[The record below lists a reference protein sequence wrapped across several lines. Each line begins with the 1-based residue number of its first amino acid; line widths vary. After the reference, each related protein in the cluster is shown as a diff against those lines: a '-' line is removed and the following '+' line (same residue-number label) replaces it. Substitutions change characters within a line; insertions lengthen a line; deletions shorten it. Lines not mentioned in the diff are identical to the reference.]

1 MNKIS
6 MDRTTLAYDDNGSG
20 QPLLLIHGFPL
31 NRTMWRPQVAALT
44 KAGYRV
50 ITPDLRGFG
59 ESRMTAAAVNMS
71 SYADDIIALMDQLDL
86 PQAVV
91 GGMSMG
97 GYVLLNLLER
107 YPERVS
113 AAIFIVTRAGADD
126 EAGKAKRTALAAAT
140 DAEGM
145 KPLLEVFRNILF
157 APDTLAAH
165 PELVT
170 EVSGWISATDPR
182 GAAAGLIAMR
192 ERKDYLPGLGAIR
205 QPALVIGAEQDQTI
219 PSEQSRLLA
228 AGIADARL
236 SVLPGGGHLVN
247 LEQPDEF
254 NAVLKEF
261 LAGNKTIGKTAP

>member
-1 MNKIS
+1 

-31 NRTMWRPQVAALT
+31 NRTMWRSQVAALT
-44 KAGYRV
+44 KAGSRV

>member
-1 MNKIS
+1 MTQAANDMI
-6 MDRTTLAYDDNGSG
+6 LACDDSGSG

-31 NRTMWRPQVAALT
+31 NRTMWRPQIEALT
-44 KAGYRV
+44 GAGYRV
-50 ITPDLRGFG
+50 ITPDLCGFG

-71 SYADDIIALMDQLDL
+71 SYADDIVALMDHLHL

-107 YPERVS
+107 YPERVA

-126 EAGKAKRTALAAAT
+126 EAGKGKRTALAAAT
-140 DAEGM
+140 AAEGM
-145 KPLLEVFRNILF
+145 NPVLEVFRNILF
-157 APDTLAAH
+157 APATLTGH
-165 PELVT
+165 PELVA

-192 ERKDYLPGLGAIR
+192 ERKDYLPLLGAIR
-205 QPALVIGAEQDQTI
+205 QPALVIGADQDQAI
-219 PSEQSRLLA
+219 PSEHSRLIA
-228 AGIADARL
+228 DGIADAKL
-236 SVLPGGGHLVN
+236 SILQGGGHMVN
-247 LEQPDEF
+247 LEQPVDF

-261 LAGNKTIGKTAP
+261 LAGL

>member
-1 MNKIS
+1 
-6 MDRTTLAYDDNGSG
+6 MDSTTLAYDDNGSG

-31 NRTMWRPQVAALT
+31 NRTMWRPQIAALT

-59 ESRMTAAAVNMS
+59 TSPMTSAAVNMS
-71 SYADDIIALMDQLDL
+71 SYADDIIALMDRLHL

-113 AAIFIVTRAGADD
+113 AAIFIVTKAGADD
-126 EAGKAKRTALAAAT
+126 AAGKGKRTALAAAT
-140 DAEGM
+140 ASEGM
-145 KPLLEVFRNILF
+145 KPVLEVFRTILF
-157 APDTLAAH
+157 APATLTAQ
-165 PELVT
+165 PELVAD
-170 EVSGWISATDPR
+170 VASWISATDPG

-192 ERKDYLPGLGAIR
+192 ERKDYLPLLAAIR
-205 QPALVIGAEQDQTI
+205 QPALVIGADQDQVM
-219 PSEQSRLLA
+219 PSDHSRAIA

-236 SVLPGGGHLVN
+236 SILQGGGHMVN
-247 LEQPDEF
+247 LEQPDKF
-254 NAVLKEF
+254 NALLKEF
-261 LAGNKTIGKTAP
+261 LAGKG

>member
-1 MNKIS
+1 MTETS
-6 MDRTTLAYDDNGSG
+6 VESTTLAYDDNGSG

-31 NRTMWRPQVAALT
+31 NRTMWRPQIEALT

-59 ESRMTAAAVNMS
+59 ESPMTSAAVSMS
-71 SYADDIIALMDQLDL
+71 SYADDIVALMDRLRI

-107 YPERVS
+107 YPERVA

-126 EAGKAKRTALAAAT
+126 EAGKGKRTALAAAT
-140 DAEGM
+140 AEGM
-145 KPLLEVFRNILF
+145 NPVLEVFRNILF
-157 APDTLAAH
+157 APATLTGH
-165 PELVT
+165 PELVA

-192 ERKDYLPGLGAIR
+192 ERKDYLPRLGAIR
-205 QPALVIGAEQDQTI
+205 QPALVIGADQDQVM
-219 PSEQSRLLA
+219 PLDHSRA
-228 AGIADARL
+228 IAEGIAGAKL
-236 SVLPGGGHLVN
+236 SILQGGGHMVN
-247 LEQPDEF
+247 LEQPDSF
-254 NAVLKEF
+254 NTVLKEF
-261 LAGNKTIGKTAP
+261 LAGL

>member
-1 MNKIS
+1 M
-6 MDRTTLAYDDNGSG
+6 TLAYDDNGSG
-20 QPLLLIHGFPL
+20 QPLLLIHGFPF
-31 NRTMWRPQVAALT
+31 NRMMWRPQIVALT
-44 KAGYRV
+44 GAGYRV

-71 SYADDIIALMDQLDL
+71 SYADDIVALMDHLRL

-113 AAIFIVTRAGADD
+113 VALFIVTRAGADD
-126 EAGKAKRTALAAAT
+126 EAGKGKRTALAAAT
-140 DAEGM
+140 MTEGM
-145 KPLLEVFRNILF
+145 NPVLEVFRNILF
-157 APDTLAAH
+157 APATPTDH
-165 PELVT
+165 PELVA

-192 ERKDYLPGLGAIR
+192 DRKDYLPLLGAIR

-219 PSEQSRLLA
+219 PIEQSRLIA
-228 AGIADARL
+228 DGIADAKLAIL
-236 SVLPGGGHLVN
+236 SGGGHMVN
-247 LEQPDEF
+247 LEQPEAF

-261 LAGNKTIGKTAP
+261 LAGL

>member
-1 MNKIS
+1 MI
-6 MDRTTLAYDDNGSG
+6 LAYDDNGSG

-31 NRTMWRPQVAALT
+31 NRTMWRPQIEALT
-44 KAGYRV
+44 RAGYRV

-59 ESRMTAAAVNMS
+59 ESRMTSAVVNMS
-71 SYADDIIALMDQLDL
+71 SYADDIVALMDHLHL
-86 PQAVV
+86 PQAVI

-107 YPERVS
+107 YPERVA

-126 EAGKAKRTALAAAT
+126 EAGKGKRTALAAAT
-140 DAEGM
+140 AAEGM
-145 KPLLEVFRNILF
+145 NPVLEVFRHILF
-157 APDTLAAH
+157 APATLTGH
-165 PELVT
+165 RELVA

-192 ERKDYLPGLGAIR
+192 ERKDYLPLLGAIH
-205 QPALVIGAEQDQTI
+205 QPALVIGADQDQTI

-228 AGIADARL
+228 AGIADAKL
-236 SVLPGGGHLVN
+236 SILPGGGHLVN
-247 LEQPDEF
+247 LEQPDDF

-261 LAGNKTIGKTAP
+261 LAGL

>member
-1 MNKIS
+1 MKETI
-6 MDRTTLAYDDNGSG
+6 MDKTTLAYDDNGSG

-31 NRTMWRPQVAALT
+31 NRTMWRPQIEALT

-59 ESRMTAAAVNMS
+59 ESRLTSATVSMR
-71 SYADDIIALMDQLDL
+71 SYADDIVALMDHLRL
-86 PQAVV
+86 SQAVV

-126 EAGKAKRTALAAAT
+126 ETGKGKRTALAAAT
-140 DAEGM
+140 AAEGM
-145 KPLLEVFRNILF
+145 KPVLDVFSNILF
-157 APDTLAAH
+157 APATLTDH
-165 PELVT
+165 PELVA

-182 GAAAGLIAMR
+182 GAAAGLLAMR
-192 ERKDYLPGLGAIR
+192 ERKDYLPLLGAIR
-205 QPALVIGAEQDQTI
+205 QPALVIGADQDQVMPTDH
-219 PSEQSRLLA
+219 SRA
-228 AGIADARL
+228 IADGIAAAKL
-236 SVLPGGGHLVN
+236 SIVQGGGHMAN
-247 LEQPDEF
+247 LEQPDGF

-261 LAGNKTIGKTAP
+261 LAGQG

>member
-1 MNKIS
+1 MI
-6 MDRTTLAYDDNGSG
+6 LAYDDNGSG

-31 NRTMWRPQVAALT
+31 NRTMWRSQVEALT

-59 ESRMTAAAVNMS
+59 ESRMTSAAVNMS
-71 SYADDIIALMDQLDL
+71 SYADDIIALMDRLRL

-107 YPERVS
+107 YPERVR

-126 EAGKAKRTALAAAT
+126 EAGKGKRTALAAAT
-140 DAEGM
+140 AAEGM
-145 KPLLEVFRNILF
+145 KPVLETFRPILF
-157 APDTLAAH
+157 APATQSEH
-165 PELVT
+165 PELVA

-192 ERKDYLPGLGAIR
+192 ERKDYLALLGAIQ
-205 QPALVIGAEQDQTI
+205 QPTLVIGAEQDQAI

-228 AGIADARL
+228 DGIADAKL
-236 SVLPGGGHLVN
+236 AILHGGGHLVN
-247 LEQPDEF
+247 LEQPDNF
-254 NAVLKEF
+254 NALLLGF
-261 LAGNKTIGKTAP
+261 LAGL

>member
-1 MNKIS
+1 MI
-6 MDRTTLAYDDNGSG
+6 LAHDDHGSG
-20 QPLLLIHGFPL
+20 PPLLLLHGFPL
-31 NRTMWRPQVAALT
+31 NRTMWRPQIAALT
-44 KAGYRV
+44 QAGYRV

-59 ESRMTAAAVNMS
+59 ESRMTSATVNMS
-71 SYADDIIALMDQLDL
+71 SYADDIVALMDELRL

-107 YPERVS
+107 YPERIS

-126 EAGKAKRTALAAAT
+126 EAGKGKRTALAAAT
-140 DAEGM
+140 AAEGM
-145 KPLLEVFRNILF
+145 NPVREVFCHILF
-157 APDTLAAH
+157 APTTLTSH
-165 PELVT
+165 PELLT

-192 ERKDYLPGLGAIR
+192 ERKDSLPRLGAIR

-228 AGIADARL
+228 AGIAGAKL
-236 SVLPGGGHLVN
+236 FILQGGGHLVN
-247 LEQPDEF
+247 LEQPDGF

-261 LAGNKTIGKTAP
+261 LDGCKKCRKHSP

>member
-1 MNKIS
+1 MSETTK
-6 MDRTTLAYDDNGSG
+6 DATTLAYDDNGSG
-20 QPLLLIHGFPL
+20 PPLLLIHGFPL
-31 NRTMWRPQVAALT
+31 NRMMWRPQIEALT

-59 ESRMTAAAVNMS
+59 ESRMTSAAVNMS
-71 SYADDIIALMDQLDL
+71 SYADDIIALMDHLRI

-107 YPERVS
+107 YPERVT
-113 AAIFIVTRAGADD
+113 AALFIVTRAGADD
-126 EAGKAKRTALAAAT
+126 EAGKGKRTALAAAT
-140 DAEGM
+140 AAEGM
-145 KPLLEVFRNILF
+145 NPVLEVFRNILF
-157 APDTLAAH
+157 APATLTDH

-170 EVSGWISATDPR
+170 EVSAWISATDPR

-192 ERKDYLPGLGAIR
+192 ERKDYLPLLGAIR
-205 QPALVIGAEQDQTI
+205 QPTLVIGADQDQAI

-228 AGIADARL
+228 DGIADAKL
-236 SVLPGGGHLVN
+236 TILQGGGHLVN
-247 LEQPDEF
+247 LEQPEGF

-261 LAGNKTIGKTAP
+261 LAGL